1 MLEIISAATQHQFNQ
16 IAVLADEIWREYY
29 IPMVGKP
36 QIDYMLEKFQ
46 SAEAIKKQVDTGFEY
61 FIIMFDAI
69 PVSYIAIKK
78 EEKTLFLSK
87 IYVLK
92 SYRGKKIAKTALQF
106 IEQKAK
112 DYNLKTIRLT
122 VNINNT
128 DAINTYE
135 NWGFA
140 KTDTLKV
147 AIGNG
152 FFMDDFL
159 MKKGLKVN

>member
-1 MLEIISAATQHQFNQ
+1 MIEIISATTQHQINQ
-16 IAVLADEIWREYY
+16 IAILADEIWREYY

-46 SAEAIKKQVDTGFEY
+46 SAEAIKNQVDTGFEY
-61 FIIMFDAI
+61 FIITFDAI

-78 EEKTLFLSK
+78 EEEALFLSK

-122 VNINNT
+122 VNINNVT
-128 DAINTYE
+128 AIKAYNAL
-135 NWGFA
+135 GFKNA
-140 KTDTLKV
+140 DSIKLD
-147 AIGNG
+147 IGNG

-159 MKKGLKVN
+159 MKKEL